1 MLMSKLKEARKG
13 KGMTQ
18 SELAKA
24 CGISRNSIINWET
37 GKRAP
42 RTVDIERLATV
53 LGISPHDLLGGM
65 TGTLEEGTSMVEQG
79 QNKGENTG
87 SFAYWGKVLDEAQ
100 RVARGRNLQ
109 EIGIII
115 PLIKLAYETLV
126 SVQKHEQDKLNAA
139 PNISAYNGNNSNYSG
154 NSLTVGATA

>member
-1 MLMSKLKEARKG
+1 
-13 KGMTQ
+13 
-18 SELAKA
+18 
-24 CGISRNSIINWET
+24 
-37 GKRAP
+37 
-42 RTVDIERLATV
+42 
-53 LGISPHDLLGGM
+53 M
-65 TGTLEEGTSMVEQG
+65 TGTLEEGTSMVEQE
-79 QNKGENTG
+79 QNKSENTG

-139 PNISAYNGNNSNYSG
+139 PNISAYNGNSSSYSG
-154 NSLTVGATA
+154 NSLTVGAMT

>member
-24 CGISRNSIINWET
+24 CGISRNSIVNWET
-37 GKRAP
+37 GKNTP
-42 RTVDIERLATV
+42 KLGDIEKLSAV
-53 LGISPHDLLGGM
+53 LGISPHELM
-65 TGTLEEGTSMVEQG
+65 ENSLEIN
-79 QNKGENTG
+79 NKEKEKTTDTQPKGY
-87 SFAYWGKVLDEAQ
+87 AYWGGVIDEA
-100 RVARGRNLQ
+100 RKVAERGD
-109 EIGIII
+109 EMEMSSIE
-115 PLIKLAYETLV
+115 PLLKLAYEMLLSGISRLAQNKTV
-126 SVQKHEQDKLNAA
+126 NTA

>member
-1 MLMSKLKEARKG
+1 
-13 KGMTQ
+13 
-18 SELAKA
+18 
-24 CGISRNSIINWET
+24 
-37 GKRAP
+37 
-42 RTVDIERLATV
+42 
-53 LGISPHDLLGGM
+53 
-65 TGTLEEGTSMVEQG
+65 MVEQG

-126 SVQKHEQDKLNAA
+126 SVQKHEQDKLNTA

-154 NSLTVGATA
+154 NSLTVGVTA

>member
-1 MLMSKLKEARKG
+1 MLGDKLKQYRKS
-13 KGMTQ
+13 KGWKQ
-18 SELAKA
+18 EELAERS
-24 CGISRNSIINWET
+24 GFSRSSIINWET

-139 PNISAYNGNNSNYSG
+139 PNISAYNGNNSSYSG